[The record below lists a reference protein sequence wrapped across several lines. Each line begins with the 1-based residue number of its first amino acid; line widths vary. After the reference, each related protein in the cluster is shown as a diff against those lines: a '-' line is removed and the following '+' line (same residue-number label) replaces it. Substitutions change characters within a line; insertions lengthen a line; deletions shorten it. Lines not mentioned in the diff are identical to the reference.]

1 MLLALAAPGPAG
13 ASELITRNAT
23 GVRLA
28 VDRAGEALL
37 TFRAGGR
44 QQRVL
49 AWGAINAIHPT
60 TARPQVAF
68 RLDYSGGWGVHKR
81 AVWKGFR
88 NACRR
93 YDGPDLAWLV
103 TACRAPDGSYWAV
116 QSWQRMLPN
125 YGGIPTPRRSVW
137 ELRLSHWRGP
147 LPVLDIRL
155 DWAYR
160 RFHHLYGTFT
170 YLGRPVHG
178 FAATPTGNPLDTF
191 GRNIYLDTLDSVY
204 GSGWRRENSFLT
216 HRGSGRFCYG
226 FYSHGDRPPGS
237 GTHYRA
243 TVIGTG
249 VTPDVMWESQAPGA
263 YDRSLDQV
271 ANDEQR
277 ALFAGS
283 PLCKPN

>member
-216 HRGSGRFCYG
+216 HRLGPLLLRLLQPRRPSARRR
-226 FYSHGDRPPGS
+226 HALPRDGDRPRRHARRDVGVAVPGRVRPLARP
-237 GTHYRA
+237 GRERRA
-243 TVIGTG
+243 
-249 VTPDVMWESQAPGA
+249 A
-263 YDRSLDQV
+263 
-271 ANDEQR
+271 R
-277 ALFAGS
+277 ALRR
-283 PLCKPN
+283 